1 MKYQDSRYYSPKE
14 IKDLL
19 GVDSKNLF
27 YWGRT
32 WGFIRPEKRGSGR
45 GSKNLYSLIS
55 LIKISL
61 IQELLSYGMSSQ
73 AIESIFRFLD
83 ERRFEASD
91 GQRSAPSDARE
102 RLKRKHNV
110 WTNLQENPA
119 HFKEEGA
126 LIFIDNVTKHRGKES
141 EGILLTY
148 SEAAWQLNEDFL
160 DPEGAGP
167 EIHYKS
173 TLIINLG
180 EIIRFIEDKTG
191 EKL

>member
-1 MKYQDSRYYSPKE
+1 MKYQDKRYYSPKE
-14 IKDLL
+14 IKNLL

-32 WGFIRPEKRGSGR
+32 WGFIRPDKRGSGR
-45 GSKNLYSLIS
+45 GSKNQYSLFS
-55 LIKISL
+55 LIKIAL

-73 AIESIFRFLD
+73 AIESIFGLLD
-83 ERRFEASD
+83 ERRAEASEVP
-91 GQRSAPSDARE
+91 QSTPSDARKRPE
-102 RLKRKHNV
+102 RKHNV
-110 WTNLQENPA
+110 WTRIQETPA

-126 LIFIDNVTKHRGKES
+126 LIFIDNVTNHRGKES
-141 EGILLTY
+141 AGILLTY
-148 SEAAWQLNEDFL
+148 REAAWQLNEDLL

-167 EIHYKS
+167 NLHYKS